1 MSDPEGY
8 PFGGSDFPTEYA
20 AGLGEQVQRP
30 PAPFKPVK
38 GVTVIGFGHK
48 ARHGKDT
55 AVAAIVKAIPGA
67 MRFSFADDLYA
78 VCRVLHGMTTKDAP
92 LLQKVGLGM
101 RETVD
106 PAVWV
111 KAVYAKILEHRPR
124 LALISDVRFPNEMSF
139 IKALGGT
146 TVKVMRFIDHE
157 EFDDWSGNTQV
168 VRRLFVDPSR
178 PADHPSETALDD
190 AEWDYVLHN
199 SSTVEALSLAA
210 VGLANTELLMAD
222 LRS

>member
-1 MSDPEGY
+1 VSE
-8 PFGGSDFPTEYA
+8 TEYA
-20 AGLGEQVQRP
+20 AGLGETVVDP
-30 PAPFKPVK
+30 SLGPAPSGAPAWLALGAQFKPVD

-55 AVAAIVKAIPGA
+55 AVAAIVTAIPGA

-106 PAVWV
+106 PAVWI

-124 LALISDVRFPNEMSF
+124 IALISDVRFPNEMAF
-139 IKALGGT
+139 VKALGGT
-146 TVKVMRFIDHE
+146 TVKVERRNERGGLFI
-157 EFDDWSGNTQV
+157 
-168 VRRLFVDPSR
+168 DPSR

-190 AEWDYVLHN
+190 AEWDVTLTN
-199 SSTVEALSLAA
+199 DSSVEALQMKARKLALVLSLMDNALQSVQA
-210 VGLANTELLMAD
+210 
-222 LRS
+222 